1 MYKQYFLWSL
11 ENIWKTASILI
22 ITLAI
27 PISIILAILGLLT
40 GKTFFFLFF
49 GVVIPIVP
57 ATLGEDFVN
66 MINKFK
72 DIFIFLIPF
81 ILMVIL
87 STNIK
92 ASYLPFCW
100 LVFIA
105 ICAFSFSAVRYVYIN
120 FDELISRQML
130 YRNSNIGML
139 DTKWKYVFN
148 RYSHIVIALMY
159 VVSIITI
166 FILVN
171 INK

>member
-11 ENIWKTASILI
+11 KNIWKTASILI
-22 ITLAI
+22 IILAI

-66 MINKFK
+66 MISKFK
-72 DIFIFLIPF
+72 DIAIFLIPF
-81 ILMVIL
+81 ILMLFL
-87 STNIK
+87 SANIK

-120 FDELISRQML
+120 FDELTSRQML

-159 VVSIITI
+159 VVTIITI

>member
-1 MYKQYFLWSL
+1 MENSKYINYHSCYSYKYYSRYFRSF
-11 ENIWKTASILI
+11 NRQNT
-22 ITLAI
+22 
-27 PISIILAILGLLT
+27 P
-40 GKTFFFLFF
+40 FFVF

-159 VVSIITI
+159 VVTVITI

>member
-40 GKTFFFLFF
+40 GKTLFFLFF
-49 GVVIPIVP
+49 GVVIPIIP
-57 ATLGEDFVN
+57 ATLGEDFAN
-66 MINKFK
+66 MISKFK
-72 DIFIFLIPF
+72 DIAIFLIPF
-81 ILMVIL
+81 ILMIFL
-87 STNIK
+87 SGNIK
-92 ASYLPFCW
+92 ATYLPFCW

-105 ICAFSFSAVRYVYIN
+105 ICVFSFFAVRYVYIN
-120 FDELISRQML
+120 FDELTSRQML

-159 VVSIITI
+159 VVTVITI